1 MEQILRNK
9 NLFQPVDSDDNIS
22 SLAKFQQFLYRL
34 KKGGALQ
41 TEISNRIRPAAAA
54 TPTLYGLPKIHK
66 EGTPCRPI
74 LASYDSFAYEC
85 AVWLSEFLTPLRE
98 HSSNIKNTCD
108 FVTRIL
114 SSKPGPNH
122 MVSFDVKSLFTNIPI
137 DFVIDQILEKS
148 IPDKKALFHG
158 LTTLNL
164 KNY

>member
-1 MEQILRNK
+1 MFVQESHNVNTSYIANYAVQRIFQLFGLLVQIKL
-9 NLFQPVDSDDNIS
+9 
-22 SLAKFQQFLYRL
+22 
-34 KKGGALQ
+34 
-41 TEISNRIRPAAAA
+41 
-54 TPTLYGLPKIHK
+54 LYGLPKIHK